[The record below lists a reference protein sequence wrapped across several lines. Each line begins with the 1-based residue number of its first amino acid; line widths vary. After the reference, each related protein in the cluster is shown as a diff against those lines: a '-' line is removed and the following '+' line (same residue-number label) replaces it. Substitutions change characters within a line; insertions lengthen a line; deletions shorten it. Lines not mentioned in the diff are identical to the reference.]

1 MIGLLLGLCLVDLP
15 HDLLLLQM
23 LDLLLFGED
32 VLPQLRH
39 DLPILQLRVRHLR
52 LVLLTQ
58 LLSQLL
64 DGFLVIGAKLVHS
77 LTLLDELRA
86 QLILQLRV
94 DLILLSQFLQ
104 YLGQVAPAEAKQ
116 LSELLLTLGVAAVC
130 GT

>member
-1 MIGLLLGLCLVDLP
+1 
-15 HDLLLLQM
+15 M

-32 VLPQLRH
+32 VLSQLRH

-64 DGFLVIGAKLVHS
+64 DGFLVISAKLVHG

>member
-1 MIGLLLGLCLVDLP
+1 MLLGLRLVDLP
-15 HDLLLLQM
+15 HDLLLLEM

-64 DGFLVIGAKLVHS
+64 DGFFVISTKLVHC
-77 LTLLDELRA
+77 LTLLNELRA